1 MKSNSIIEKYFPDLT
16 DEQRE
21 KFAALPTL
29 YEDWNSKI
37 NVISRKDIEQ
47 IEERHI
53 LHSLA
58 IAKYTSFTDGTKIID
73 VGTGGGFPGI
83 PLAIMFPNVEFLL
96 IDSIGKKIK
105 VVEGVANSLGLKNVR
120 AMQTRSE
127 QVKEKFDFIV
137 SRAVTAFPDF
147 VKMTRHLIGKDYKNA
162 CANGIIYLKGG
173 GFANEIASY
182 GKSALTVDLT
192 TYFEE
197 EFFETKKII
206 HLAM

>member
-1 MKSNSIIEKYFPDLT
+1 MTNIIEKYFPHLT
-16 DEQRE
+16 DEQKE
-21 KFAALPTL
+21 KFAALPAL

-58 IAKYTSFTDGTKIID
+58 IAKYTSFADGTKIID

-83 PLAIMFPNVEFLL
+83 PLAIMFPNVDFML

-105 VVEGVANSLGLKNVR
+105 VVEGVAQALGLTNVKT
-120 AMQTRSE
+120 AQTRSE
-127 QVKEKFDFIV
+127 QVKDKFDFIV

-147 VKMTRHLIGKDYKNA
+147 VKMTRHLVGKDSKNA

-173 GFANEIASY
+173 DFEGEIARF
-182 GKSALTVDLT
+182 GDSAITIDLT
-192 TYFEE
+192 KYFEE

-206 HLAM
+206 HLAL